1 MYHVIGLGI
10 IVTAI
15 AFAFGLRTAQA
26 CVGVGLVAGALA
38 FAYVAFLI
46 VTNQI

>member
-1 MYHVIGLGI
+1 MHHAIGLGI
-10 IVTAI
+10 VITAI
-15 AFAFGLRTAQA
+15 AFAFGVRTAQA
-26 CVGVGLVAGALA
+26 CVGVGLIAGALA